1 MLAGTTITIAGCESD
16 SPTAPSDS
24 TPPGEASVST
34 SISANHG
41 HGVIITVDQLSGGM
55 LTLDIQGA
63 STHPH
68 TVELSMGSLQ
78 SIAAG
83 RRVSVD
89 SSFYSFHTHNVTFE
103 LI

>member
-16 SPTAPSDS
+16 SPTAPSDP

-34 SISANHG
+34 SISENHG
-41 HGVIITVDQLSGGM
+41 HTAIITVNQLSEGM
-55 LTLDIQGA
+55 LTIDIQGG

-68 TVELSMGSLQ
+68 TVALSMANLQ
-78 SIAAG
+78 AIAAG
-83 RRVSVD
+83 TRVSAE
-89 SSFYSFHTHNVTFE
+89 SSSDAGHSHTVTFE

>member
-1 MLAGTTITIAGCESD
+1 MCQDITSAAWVACWRAKICH
-16 SPTAPSDS
+16 
-24 TPPGEASVST
+24 ASVST

-68 TVELSMGSLQ
+68 TVELSMGNLQ

-83 RRVSVD
+83 TRVSVD